1 MTIED
6 ENLKKYLDIRS
17 MKKASY
23 NFASKDNENYHF
35 GLDLNNYVHFTSP
48 IRRFND
54 MLIHYLYY
62 QQCGFKK
69 KFTDF
74 EITQELLDEM
84 NAREKK
90 INKCERKLN
99 KLRIIK
105 ELENNGD
112 FEKEVDG
119 FITEFKDNFIV
130 VYIPSIKL
138 EEKIRLVPRKFAELY
153 NVIISG
159 EEIELKKGDEVVSK
173 YKLYEKV
180 KLNITTFLNEE
191 IFNNKIRINII

>member
-1 MTIED
+1 MWIAEFNGYNIE
-6 ENLKKYLDIRS
+6 
-17 MKKASY
+17 
-23 NFASKDNENYHF
+23 
-35 GLDLNNYVHFTSP
+35 
-48 IRRFND
+48 RRFND
-54 MLIHYLYY
+54 ILIHYLYY

-74 EITQELLDEM
+74 KITQELLDEM

-153 NVIISG
+153 NVEISG